1 MAQDSA
7 PRPLRRHR
15 PRSCRNSAVDATAAL
30 PLGDHLHPY
39 WLHRY
44 GQVVAHAIGDG
55 FVEDPIVTEALVIK
69 LQALEF
75 DAHLRWL
82 IAQDDPPKVRMPS
95 LWAC

>member
-1 MAQDSA
+1 M
-7 PRPLRRHR
+7 
-15 PRSCRNSAVDATAAL
+15 DATATL

-39 WLHRY
+39 WLHSH
-44 GQVVAHAIGDG
+44 GKIVAHTIGDG
-55 FVEDPIVTEALVIK
+55 LVEDPIVAEALVIE
-69 LQALEF
+69 LEALEF

>member
-15 PRSCRNSAVDATAAL
+15 PRRSGNAAVDATAAL

-44 GQVVAHAIGDG
+44 GQVVAHAIGDS
-55 FVEDPIVTEALVIK
+55 FVEDPIVTEALVIE
-69 LQALEF
+69 LEALEF
-75 DAHLRWL
+75 HAHLRWL